1 MSRIH
6 SDGYFTFYF
15 LIHSDSLFYIL
26 CVRYIWWLLLVVKF
40 PASSTKLEIRKG
52 LVMKLSS
59 AAASITVTNPFA
71 AFSGK
76 TCKSL
81 IHRLTF
87 IANLNQ
93 LREITYCKSKSSN
106 RERFRSFSFLQQ
118 ALVYHFLSQFSQ
130 HVGHGVA
137 NPLSD
142 FTVSKI
148 DFGLPVLNCF
158 WRSTEYFIE
167 RHEGGTKRGEDFPK
181 FGQKNEENPERSQ
194 RDWVQHTFLIQLIA
208 FETLF
213 NWTSNSQIL
222 NKQQGGWCLTVFG
235 PQLLT
240 QESNNK
246 AAEISLY

>member
-106 RERFRSFSFLQQ
+106 KVQIIL
-118 ALVYHFLSQFSQ
+118 L
-130 HVGHGVA
+130 
-137 NPLSD
+137 
-142 FTVSKI
+142 
-148 DFGLPVLNCF
+148 
-158 WRSTEYFIE
+158 STEL
-167 RHEGGTKRGEDFPK
+167 GP
-181 FGQKNEENPERSQ
+181 
-194 RDWVQHTFLIQLIA
+194 IQQC
-208 FETLF
+208 TMC
-213 NWTSNSQIL
+213 IL
-222 NKQQGGWCLTVFG
+222 GSTMALWSK
-235 PQLLT
+235 
-240 QESNNK
+240 
-246 AAEISLY
+246 AEIQKYTFWWEKNIFEAIFPMLF

>member
-106 RERFRSFSFLQQ
+106 KERFRSISCLQ
-118 ALVYHFLSQFSQ
+118 SWDQFSNGA
-130 HVGHGVA
+130 H
-137 NPLSD
+137 LS
-142 FTVSKI
+142 FS
-148 DFGLPVLNCF
+148 
-158 WRSTEYFIE
+158 
-167 RHEGGTKRGEDFPK
+167 
-181 FGQKNEENPERSQ
+181 
-194 RDWVQHTFLIQLIA
+194 
-208 FETLF
+208 
-213 NWTSNSQIL
+213 
-222 NKQQGGWCLTVFG
+222 LTVFKSCG
-235 PQLLT
+235 PCFCFW
-240 QESNNK
+240 
-246 AAEISLY
+246 LYSEQNWLWITN

>member
-15 LIHSDSLFYIL
+15 LLHSDSLFYIL

-93 LREITYCKSKSSN
+93 PRELTYCKSKSQTESGSDHSHFYRAGTNTASN
-106 RERFRSFSFLQQ
+106 GLSFSFT
-118 ALVYHFLSQFSQ
+118 V
-130 HVGHGVA
+130 
-137 NPLSD
+137 
-142 FTVSKI
+142 FTSCGPWGSKS
-148 DFGLPVLNCF
+148 CF
-158 WRSTEYFIE
+158 WLYSEQNWLWITSTQLLLKINWIFHWTAWGRNKKYTVAGVGGGRIFRNSDKKTKKIPKDLSVIGSNTPFSFSWLHLRLCLIE
-167 RHEGGTKRGEDFPK
+167 PQIPK
-181 FGQKNEENPERSQ
+181 F
-194 RDWVQHTFLIQLIA
+194 
-208 FETLF
+208 
-213 NWTSNSQIL
+213 
-222 NKQQGGWCLTVFG
+222 
-235 PQLLT
+235 
-240 QESNNK
+240 
-246 AAEISLY
+246 

>member
-1 MSRIH
+1 MVWLGLGGGCGTEAGVETRLKVIRRTHSSSWAVCLPFCSFAAYLTNPSSAKHFSCLTQRVDWGNWLPSPLTTLSHGLCSGCNVVILSALQVSIILRTMDRKGRVRLRKRINFRIH

-26 CVRYIWWLLLVVKF
+26 CVGYIWWLLLVVKF

-106 RERFRSFSFLQQ
+106 RERFRSFSFLQSWDQ
-118 ALVYHFLSQFSQ
+118 Y
-130 HVGHGVA
+130 
-137 NPLSD
+137 
-142 FTVSKI
+142 SKQWSI
-148 DFGLPVLNCF
+148 IFFHSFHIMWAMG
-158 WRSTEYFIE
+158 
-167 RHEGGTKRGEDFPK
+167 
-181 FGQKNEENPERSQ
+181 
-194 RDWVQHTFLIQLIA
+194 
-208 FETLF
+208 
-213 NWTSNSQIL
+213 
-222 NKQQGGWCLTVFG
+222 
-235 PQLLT
+235 
-240 QESNNK
+240 
-246 AAEISLY
+246 